1 MVRRYEL
8 EDREWDLIRDVVPAA
23 PHRGRPQRDPRE
35 MLNGMFWILRS
46 GSPWRDLP
54 ERYGPWQT
62 VFHRFNVWRRAGVI
76 DRILKRLQ
84 LCLDEHG
91 HIDTEVWLVDGTI
104 IRANKAAA
112 GGGKRGA
119 PGSRRIML

>member
-8 EDREWDLIRDVVPAA
+8 EDREWDVIRDVVPAG
-23 PHRGRPQRDPRE
+23 PGGGRPRRDPRE
-35 MLNGMFWILRS
+35 LLNGMFWILRS

-62 VFHRFNVWRRAGVI
+62 VFHRFNEWRKEGVI

-84 LCLDEHG
+84 LRLDEKG
-91 HIDTEVWLVDGTI
+91 YIDSEVWFVDGTI
-104 IRANKAAA
+104 IRASKAAA
-112 GGGKRGA
+112 GAGKRGA
-119 PGSRRIML
+119 PGSRRITL